1 MINLEKTSL
10 KSKTLTHGL
19 YKEKKK
25 YENHKTLGLKRF
37 YFKCFLNTGN
47 NFVFS
52 FFNFSSAL

>member
-52 FFNFSSAL
+52 FFKFL